1 MPKPGHNLPC
11 HTRKPHLISIR
22 KSPCYAKKLE
32 LISICKL
39 PFSAKILE
47 LIDLCSFYRSPKYK
61 ILLVPVYVESHRILL
76 LHIKRPDSQI
86 KWQTISEYCGT
97 LPELPCGTSFRFLAY
112 PIKPWPFLALSDK
125 TDFYLCSSTLLHN
138 FFSSHGHPVC
148 RTVACWHLNAFMISS
163 SWKNFTMLWTFFLT
177 EKFSCSTVQGSVTS
191 HTFLVTDFTSTW
203 K

>member
-1 MPKPGHNLPC
+1 MPKNWNWSVFESYL
-11 HTRKPHLISIR
+11 
-22 KSPCYAKKLE
+22 
-32 LISICKL
+32 
-39 PFSAKILE
+39 FSAKILE
-47 LIDLCSFYRSPKYK
+47 LIDLCSCYRSPKYK

-97 LPELPCGTSFRFLAY
+97 LSELPCGTSFRFLAY

-148 RTVACWHLNAFMISS
+148 RTVACWHLNPFMISS

-203 K
+203 N